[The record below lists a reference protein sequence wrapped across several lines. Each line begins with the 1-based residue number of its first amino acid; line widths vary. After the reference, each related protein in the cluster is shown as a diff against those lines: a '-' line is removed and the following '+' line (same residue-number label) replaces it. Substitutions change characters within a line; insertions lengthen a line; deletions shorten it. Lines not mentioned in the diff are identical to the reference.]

1 MVSNLKR
8 KEKFSMKVSA
18 MRNNENFP
26 LLVQVI
32 KGDMMGIRRG
42 GHDELKRRLI
52 EIDEITEKVNAQ
64 KAKTGNRPPGFAK
77 LVIQQLNVQGK
88 QISEALSEIEE
99 MVSTGQVQ
107 SYDEALEV
115 LKTKRNA

>member
-1 MVSNLKR
+1 
-8 KEKFSMKVSA
+8 MKVSA
-18 MRNNENFP
+18 MRENEAFP

-32 KGDMMGIRRG
+32 TGDMMGIRRG
-42 GHDELKRRLI
+42 GADQLQIRVK
-52 EIDEITEKVNAQ
+52 EINEITDKVNAQ
-64 KAKTGNRPPGFAK
+64 RAKTGNRPPGFAK

-99 MVSTGQVQ
+99 MVSTGQVS